1 MSLPPHF
8 IDKKNKEV
16 VFHIKGGHPVKM
28 AIPTWMKS
36 FPDHYNKKQENLL
49 KNSAKSLTD
58 SWLLGALYIRWKKLK
73 SIREQSSPDCSSSF
87 QEWTKKIED
96 TDVCQS

>member
-8 IDKKNKEV
+8 IDQKKEV

-36 FPDHYNKKQENLL
+36 FPDHDKGVSCRCGESFYKFR
-49 KNSAKSLTD
+49 AKVND
-58 SWLLGALYIRWKKLK
+58 
-73 SIREQSSPDCSSSF
+73 
-87 QEWTKKIED
+87 
-96 TDVCQS
+96 